1 MTSPTKTDAYTD
13 KLVEMA
19 EAAGFRIGKYN
30 SGKLYAGDSDGI
42 DITAELTAFRDA
54 IIAELCVDVEPVA
67 WLDTV
72 IDWTATGQPITR
84 RICIQAQ
91 CGDWALSYIE
101 SALRETATTV
111 AALKLQRDALQ
122 ARVDAVE
129 KDAERLVWAMQRLNS
144 EEFVAHVIQV
154 GGTGDINDCR
164 TFIDAALAA
173 KGQAS

>member
-1 MTSPTKTDAYTD
+1 MPTKDKIDALADQHRVPGHATMID
-13 KLVEMA
+13 HRA
-19 EAAGFRIGKYN
+19 FAA
-30 SGKLYAGDSDGI
+30 AV
-42 DITAELTAFRDA
+42 
-54 IIAELCVDVEPVA
+54 IAEHTAKVLEDVEPVA

-129 KDAERLVWAMQRLNS
+129 KDAGVN
-144 EEFVAHVIQV
+144 
-154 GGTGDINDCR
+154 
-164 TFIDAALAA
+164 
-173 KGQAS
+173 